1 MNAQQIKVDAAF
13 IGKIQ
18 RRRKTQTRRAVRFSK
33 LRDRRRVM
41 RPCAYRELETY
52 QLVSVEDRPFE
63 WDALTS
69 AERDVYRKRG
79 AREGST
85 IYKTV
90 ATEVTGEFLR
100 IVRKPHTEPL
110 IDISDDDL
118 AAEGFDE
125 REEYLEYMGA
135 VYGEHV
141 ETVWVIE
148 FEWTHDGTLY
158 LARQNG
164 YAHPDQYTSRIGQA
178 VDDAPVIDPD
188 ELKTSAMKNRERFKE
203 FRRDEKAWLESELKE
218 ARRRATRG
226 ADMTFQIAHLRRQ
239 LGQMGRRAA

>member
-1 MNAQQIKVDAAF
+1 MNAQHIKVDASF

-18 RRRKTQTRRAVRFSK
+18 RRQKRQTRRAVRFSK
-33 LRDRRRVM
+33 LSDKRRVM

-69 AERDVYRKRG
+69 VERLAYLKRG

-85 IYKTV
+85 VYKTV

-100 IVRKPHTEPL
+100 IVRTRTEAM
-110 IDISDDDL
+110 IDISDEDL
-118 AAEGFDE
+118 LAEGFEE

-148 FEWTHDGTLY
+148 FEWTHDGTLF

-164 YAHPDQYTSRIGQA
+164 YAYPEQYTARIGQA
-178 VDDAPVIDPD
+178 VDDAPAVDP
-188 ELKTSAMKNRERFKE
+188 EVLKDAAIKNRERFQQ
-203 FRRDEKAWLESELKE
+203 FRRDETGWLEARLKD
-218 ARRRATRG
+218 ARRRAGLGIDVTLE
-226 ADMTFQIAHLRRQ
+226 IAHLRRQ
-239 LGQMGRRAA
+239 LDEKRAA